1 MPNVEAKTPLTF
13 RRDGK
18 GKIWSPVRQAWFVEF
33 PEEVV
38 RQEFV
43 CRLVNDY
50 GYALDQMGEEL
61 EVQRGRQS
69 AEADLVIWR
78 TAQDKRDAKPPLIV
92 VECKADNVTI
102 SPKDYAQGESY
113 ARIVD
118 APFFVTHN
126 NRETRYWRVKKDRMP
141 GGGDERDRAR
151 FQKMQS
157 YMVLLDDKVE
167 CKNTRCRRRF
177 EVSGIKTM
185 AFLDEPLL
193 R

>member
-1 MPNVEAKTPLTF
+1 MPNAETQTPLTL

-18 GKIWSPVRQAWFVEF
+18 GRIWSHIRQGWFVEF

-50 GYALDQMGEEL
+50 GFSLDQMGEEL
-61 EVQRGRQS
+61 EVERGRQS
-69 AEADLVIWR
+69 AEADIVLWR
-78 TAQDKRDAKPPLIV
+78 TVQDKRDAKPPLIV

-102 SPKDYAQGESY
+102 SPKDYGQGESY

-126 NRETRYWRVKKDRMP
+126 NRETRFWRVKKDRLP
-141 GGGDERDRAR
+141 SYSEEITDSHAPPPADGATVGSAAPLRCWLLHYRHWDCAGNWQPVRRGAR
-151 FQKMQS
+151 
-157 YMVLLDDKVE
+157 
-167 CKNTRCRRRF
+167 
-177 EVSGIKTM
+177 
-185 AFLDEPLL
+185 
-193 R
+193 